1 MSASDPVCSS
11 PDAWDDFLKKY
22 YHENIL
28 ILAKEYPDN
37 RSFEIKF
44 RDINN
49 WSVEI
54 AQELLDKP
62 DVVLAHMLEA
72 LQSYSL
78 LADVSLEKA
87 HIRIVNLPEKLKIN
101 DSMVEHIGKLVFIQ
115 GMVQKASDMQI
126 HTITT
131 AFKCQR
137 CGHTQRIDQ
146 PEDRFIE
153 PFECNND
160 TCGRK
165 GPFQEVLSEAT
176 HIDRQIIEVQEPP
189 EERTANQTVN
199 GMRVVLDDDLAGL
212 CSCGDRVEVVGI
224 LRALRKIT
232 SSGKSS
238 QLGLHINAI
247 SLVREVKEYENL
259 VITKE
264 DEERIR
270 KMSQDPDI
278 YRKLVKSIAPSIYGY
293 DEIKEAI
300 VLQLFGGVTRKGEGG
315 TSLRGNIH
323 VLIVGD
329 PGVAK
334 SQLLRYAASLAP
346 RGIHTIGTGSTKA
359 GLTAAAVKD
368 QFQEGRWTLEAG
380 ALVLADKGYI
390 AVDELEKLHKDDQA
404 GLHEALE
411 QQTVSIAKAGITTT
425 LNARCSCLAAANP
438 KYGTFDR
445 YESLPGQIGL
455 SPPLLSRFDLIFLIQ
470 DVPNLNR
477 DKVVIRHVL
486 KTRWGGSA
494 ELKPPVEQN
503 ILRKYIA
510 LAQREIS
517 PVPSKEA
524 SQAIEDFYLAVRK
537 KGTEPGTPVPIT
549 VRSAEGII
557 RLSEAS
563 ARVRLSNE
571 VSIKDVQRAIKLVE
585 ASMGQVMTDPETGAL
600 DSGMISVGVSK
611 SQRERINC
619 LRNIIKDMQTEYHGA
634 VPLQDIIEKAAEAQI
649 KENYVKSS
657 LDKLKQNGD
666 ILEVKRDHYKLPN

>member
-28 ILAKEYPDN
+28 KLAKEYPDN
-37 RSFEIKF
+37 RSIEIKF

-49 WSVEI
+49 WSLEI

-62 DVVLAHMLEA
+62 DVVLRHIQAA

-78 LADVSLEKA
+78 PADVSLEKA
-87 HIRIVNLPEKLKIN
+87 HIRIINLPEKLKIDGSLN
-101 DSMVEHIGKLVFIQ
+101 EHIGKLVSIQ
-115 GMVQKASDMQI
+115 GMVQKASTRQI
-126 HTITT
+126 HTITA

-137 CGHTQRIDQ
+137 CGHTQRIEQ
-146 PEDRFIE
+146 PGNKFVE
-153 PFECNND
+153 PFECDNND
-160 TCGRK
+160 CGRK
-165 GPFQEVLSEAT
+165 GPFQEVPSEA
-176 HIDRQIIEVQEPP
+176 INVDRQVIEVCEPP
-189 EERTANQTVN
+189 EERTANQAVH

-212 CSCGDRVEVVGI
+212 CNCGDRVEVAGI
-224 LRALRKIT
+224 LRALRRT
-232 SSGKSS
+232 SSSGKFP
-238 QLGLHINAI
+238 QLDLYIDAI

-259 VITKE
+259 VITKA
-264 DEERIR
+264 DEEQI
-270 KMSQDPDI
+270 KKLACDPDI
-278 YRKLVKSIAPSIYGY
+278 YSKLVRSIAPSIYGY

-300 VLQLFGGVTRKGEGG
+300 VLQLFRGVSRKGEGG

-323 VLIVGD
+323 VLLVGD

-334 SQLLRYAASLAP
+334 SQLLRYTASLAP

-368 QFQEGRWTLEAG
+368 QFHEGRWTLEAG
-380 ALVLADKGYI
+380 ALVQADKGYI
-390 AVDELEKLHKDDQA
+390 AVDELEKLHKDDQV

-470 DVPNLNR
+470 DVPDPKR
-477 DKVVIRHVL
+477 DKAVIRHVL
-486 KTRWGGSA
+486 KTRWEGSA

-510 LAQREIS
+510 YAQREIS

-524 SQAIEDFYLAVRK
+524 SLAIEDYYLAVRK
-537 KGTEPGTPVPIT
+537 KGTDPNSPVPIT
-549 VRSAEGII
+549 VRSAEALI

-563 ARVRLSNE
+563 TRVRLSNE
-571 VSIKDVQRAIKLVE
+571 VSIEDVQRAIRLVE

-600 DSGMISVGVSK
+600 DSGMISTGVSK
-611 SQRERINC
+611 SQRDRMNN
-619 LRNIIKDMQTEYHGA
+619 LRSLIEDMQTEYHGA

-649 KENYVKSS
+649 KEDYIKSS
-657 LDKLKQNGD
+657 LDKLKQSGD
-666 ILEVKRDHYKLPN
+666 IIEVKRDHYKWVN